1 MNGPVPKSVP
11 WIVLGLVVV
20 LIVVWAT
27 SEGDESTGSPAV
39 QSSWAE
45 RADAYC
51 SDGLQEAAA
60 LPLPGT
66 AREVAADADA
76 RIGIVATVRD
86 GIYTLG
92 DPDAGD
98 EALAAVY
105 VRQLDADL
113 GTLDAIATAARQGV
127 TTPPRRPGSTSR
139 PAGRPRSSASATA
152 PRSRRRSPG
161 PRDRPRRVEQGRA
174 LRVAR

>member
-27 SEGDESTGSPAV
+27 SGGEESTGSPAV
-39 QSSWAE
+39 QPSWAE

-51 SDGLQEAAA
+51 SDGLQETVA
-60 LPLPGT
+60 LPLPAT

-113 GTLDAIATAARQGV
+113 GTLDAIATAARQGGDYTAV
-127 TTPPRRPGSTSR
+127 AAGLDES
-139 PAGRPRSSASATA
+139 AGRTASQLGLGDCA
-152 PRSRRRSPG
+152 
-161 PRDRPRRVEQGRA
+161 A
-174 LRVAR
+174 LSQAIARTP